1 MTIDDSTGRAWKWLK
16 RYKLTNSDAS
26 LTFTSVEDFFNKT
39 TSASVDVK
47 NVTLHTNLDDKWKVL
62 KDGELSEDQKSIT
75 ITREF
80 IDEDTYNSWKAEKDT
95 LPSID
100 EGVIEEEIETIDFYN
115 RENILAGQ
123 QSQ

>member
-1 MTIDDSTGRAWKWLK
+1 MTIDESTGRAWKLLK

-47 NVTLHTNLDDKWKVL
+47 NVTLHTNIDKKWKVR
-62 KDGELSEDQKSIT
+62 KDSELSEDQKSVT

-80 IDEDTYNSWKAEKDT
+80 IDEDTYNSWKAEKDA

-100 EGVIEEEIETIDFYN
+100 EGVIEEEIETIDK
-115 RENILAGQ
+115 RNIRTEVEGQ
-123 QSQ
+123 

>member
-1 MTIDDSTGRAWKWLK
+1 MTIDESTGRAWKWLK

-47 NVTLHTNLDDKWKVL
+47 NVALHTNLDDKWKVL
-62 KDGELSEDQKSIT
+62 KDGELSGDQKSVT

-80 IDEDTYNSWKAEKDT
+80 IDEDTYNSWKAEKDA
-95 LPSID
+95 LLSID
-100 EGVIEEEIETIDFYN
+100 EGVIEEEIETIDK
-115 RENILAGQ
+115 RNIRTEVEGQ
-123 QSQ
+123 